1 MFTHT
6 YETRYGDYKDF
17 DTIKTGA
24 VLDFVQDISIKDSE
38 RSGFGIHALNE
49 MNLAWLMQ
57 GINVEFKKPVKTL
70 LPIEVS
76 TAVKTLKGVTSE
88 RGCIIRQNGEIVAK
102 TVANW
107 FLFNME
113 KMRISKVLP
122 EMQSAYEFYE
132 FDDEFFIYKK
142 LKTME
147 IDDYSYSIKVSNQDI
162 DTNMHLNNQKG
173 ADLLMDALPFDYN
186 FNYMNV
192 LYKKQ
197 TYLGTK
203 LYVCQEKIDTG
214 YYVHLMTEEKEIC
227 LAGTFENI

>member
-88 RGCIIRQNGEIVAK
+88 RGCIIRQNGAIVAK

-192 LYKKQ
+192 LYKKRIFS
-197 TYLGTK
+197 K
-203 LYVCQEKIDTG
+203 FLYILFQ
-214 YYVHLMTEEKEIC
+214 
-227 LAGTFENI
+227 

>member
-102 TVANW
+102 TVANCFIAKMTR
-107 FLFNME
+107 FLQFYPGLLSHYSH
-113 KMRISKVLP
+113 IWADSKLR
-122 EMQSAYEFYE
+122 F
-132 FDDEFFIYKK
+132 
-142 LKTME
+142 T
-147 IDDYSYSIKVSNQDI
+147 
-162 DTNMHLNNQKG
+162 
-173 ADLLMDALPFDYN
+173 
-186 FNYMNV
+186 
-192 LYKKQ
+192 
-197 TYLGTK
+197 
-203 LYVCQEKIDTG
+203 
-214 YYVHLMTEEKEIC
+214 
-227 LAGTFENI
+227 